1 MMDIH
6 QDTPEHAARW
16 QAWQRGNVISAQRS
30 HRHALAAGAVMLG
43 GMFIWMVI
51 ALWP

>member
-1 MMDIH
+1 MTGLD
-6 QDTPEHAARW
+6 QDTPDQAARW
-16 QAWQRGNVISAQRS
+16 QTWQRANVISAQRG